1 MKKTS
6 QIYRK
11 PINHSVDGPN
21 IAGPVND
28 LDYLNADGSDVY
40 GIPSMTP
47 VTIPEDRL
55 KNRLRQSSG
64 GGGTNTGSWTNPNE
78 QINPITGERLGS
90 LKTFTTPTADE
101 LAQANAPDYWM
112 PTQSLLDS
120 FAGMFY
126 PTEDVPDC
134 PPDSEFVSAL
144 PDSMKGLFRNKYCP
158 PNSFETQA
166 AGVNGS
172 RVQEKS
178 NRNLFIGLGIGLA
191 VIAIVGTIIIV
202 NRKPKSVK

>member
-1 MKKTS
+1 LKKIPHT
-6 QIYRK
+6 YRK

-28 LDYLNADGSDVY
+28 LDYLNADAGDVY
-40 GIPSMTP
+40 TTPSMTP

-55 KNRLRQSSG
+55 KNLLNQNG
-64 GGGTNTGSWTNPNE
+64 NNGVGSWTNPNE
-78 QINPITGERLGS
+78 QINPITGERLSS
-90 LKTFTTPTADE
+90 LKTFSTPTADE

-134 PPDSEFVSAL
+134 PPDSEFVKAL
-144 PDSMKGLFRNKYCP
+144 PDSVKGLFRNKYCP

-166 AGVNGS
+166 TGVNGTK
-172 RVQEKS
+172 VQEKS

-191 VIAIVGTIIIV
+191 VIAIVGTVIIV
-202 NRKPKSVK
+202 NRKSKAA